1 MYIAEVPVPPLSIGE
16 VLIKVEAAALNR
28 ADILQ
33 RRGLYPPPSGASELL
48 GLEVA
53 GTVVD
58 ASADVKDWEGVRVM
72 ALLSGGGYAE
82 YVAVHASLILEI
94 PKNLEMYQAA
104 GIMEAFLTGWQALKW
119 LGNLQQNDKVLI
131 HAGASGV
138 GSACIQLAKILGARI
153 LVTASK
159 SKQEFCRTLGADHSI
174 DYTKQEFNDV
184 IKDLFPSGVNLVIDF
199 IGGPYFRSNLEVLSL
214 DGVLVMLGFLGSMKS
229 NDINLLPILSKRI
242 TIKGSTLR
250 SRIISYRGELV
261 EDFRTHC
268 YHHLVTGG
276 LKPTI
281 DKIFPWESVQEAHR
295 YMEENRNQGKVI
307 LSIS

>member
-1 MYIAEVPVPPLSIGE
+1 MYIAEVPLPQLSNGE

-33 RRGLYPPPSGASELL
+33 RKGLYPPPAGASELL

-53 GTVVD
+53 GTVVG
-58 ASADVKDWEGVRVM
+58 ASTDVKDWEGVRVM

-82 YVAVHASLILEI
+82 YVAVHISLILEI
-94 PKNLEMYQAA
+94 PKNLEFYQAA

-119 LGNLQQNDKVLI
+119 LGGLQKNDRVLI

-138 GSACIQLAKILGARI
+138 GSACIQLAKALGAKI
-153 LVTASK
+153 LVTSSK
-159 SKQEFCRTLGADHSI
+159 SKQEFCKALGADHCI
-174 DYTKQEFNDV
+174 DYTQQEFSEV
-184 IKDLFPSGVNLVIDF
+184 IKDLFPSGVKLVIDF
-199 IGGPYFRSNLEVLSL
+199 IGGSYFHSNLEVLSL
-214 DGVLVMLGFLGSMKS
+214 DGTLVMLGFLGGVKS
-229 NDINLLPILSKRI
+229 NDLSLLPILSKRL

-250 SRIISYRGELV
+250 SRSLSYRCKLV
-261 EDFRTHC
+261 EDFKTQC
-268 YHHLVTGG
+268 FNWLVTGR
-276 LKPTI
+276 LKPNI